1 MLTAKQEKF
10 VRNLIQGM
18 SQREAYKNSYDAEN
32 MTDKTIDEEACR
44 LFNDSKISARY
55 QELIERAATASVM
68 TAQERL
74 EFLTEVIM
82 DIQREH
88 KISITEDGKIEYDEP
103 ADLNTKLKAVD
114 LMNKMQ
120 GEYTTNTKVTVSYE
134 DRLKEVVAANE
145 Y

>member
-10 VRNLIQGM
+10 VRNLVQGM

-74 EFLTEVIM
+74 EFLTEVIK

-120 GEYTTNTKVTVSYE
+120 GEYTTKIEGDLRVSKLE
-134 DRLKEVVAANE
+134 DLI
-145 Y
+145 

>member
-32 MTDKTIDEEACR
+32 MTDKTIDENACR
-44 LFNDSKISARY
+44 LFNDSKIKARY
-55 QELIERAATASVM
+55 KELQEKLTTASIM

-74 EFLTEVIM
+74 EYLTEIIKGIQGETMLQVVDGEEQEVIVPTSV
-82 DIQREH
+82 
-88 KISITEDGKIEYDEP
+88 K
-103 ADLNTKLKAVD
+103 NKLSAID

-120 GEYTTNTKVTVSYE
+120 GEYVTKVEGNVSVKLE
-134 DRLKEVVAANE
+134 DLL
-145 Y
+145 